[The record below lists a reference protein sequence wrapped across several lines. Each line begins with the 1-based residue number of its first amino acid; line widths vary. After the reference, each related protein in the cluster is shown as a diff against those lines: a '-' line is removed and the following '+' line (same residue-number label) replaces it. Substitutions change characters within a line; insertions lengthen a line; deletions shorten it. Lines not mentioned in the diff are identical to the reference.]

1 MLKKKY
7 SCFENTNLYRTYS
20 DLLDDA
26 ELIDVEHSDFFEQLI
41 CDLRCDVGC
50 NVNQPTE
57 DQINNYIQNNEDIDD
72 DLIDTFVAFI
82 RNIFENAQNIVRVIK
97 TNKKKESI
105 RLKREEIKQKQKG
118 ITEEDKKDKLLQ
130 KQIWSST
137 ICVCELCKLKYTQS
151 NRAKHMLSS
160 EHQTRV
166 DAINLI
172 LTEIDS
178 ITKVDELRNKYRTA

>member
-82 RNIFENAQNIVRVIK
+82 RSIFENAQNIVRVIK
-97 TNKKKESI
+97 TNKKKETI
-105 RLKREEIKQKQKG
+105 RVKREEQKQKQKG
-118 ITEEDKKDKLLQ
+118 INEEDKTKLHLE
-130 KQIWSST
+130 K
-137 ICVCELCKLKYTQS
+137 
-151 NRAKHMLSS
+151 
-160 EHQTRV
+160 
-166 DAINLI
+166 
-172 LTEIDS
+172 
-178 ITKVDELRNKYRTA
+178 

>member
-26 ELIDVEHSDFFEQLI
+26 ELIDVEHSEFFEQLI

-50 NVNQPTE
+50 NLTQPTE
-57 DQINNYIQNNEDIDD
+57 DQINNYIQNNEGIDD

-82 RNIFENAQNIVRVIK
+82 RNIFENAQNILRVIK
-97 TNKKKESI
+97 TNKKKETI
-105 RLKREEIKQKQKG
+105 RVKKEEQKQKQKG
-118 ITEEDKKDKLLQ
+118 INEEDKKDKLLQ

-137 ICVCELCKLKYTQS
+137 ICVCELCNIKYTQS

-166 DAINLI
+166 EMANWI
-172 LTEIDS
+172 LSKIDNITELN
-178 ITKVDELRNKYRTA
+178 ELKSKYLTS